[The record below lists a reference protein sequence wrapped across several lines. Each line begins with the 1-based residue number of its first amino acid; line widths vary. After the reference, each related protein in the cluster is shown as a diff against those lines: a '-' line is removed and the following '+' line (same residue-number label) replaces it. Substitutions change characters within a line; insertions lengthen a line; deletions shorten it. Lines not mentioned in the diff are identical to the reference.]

1 MKKGGKTIDCV
12 NQDVLLD
19 SSNISISYQ
28 ILGLRPADSNNDPT
42 LKFDWRT
49 YSIKERTI
57 TAPGRLIQPINP
69 ETSNSK
75 SLKDPIFYL
84 LDSCM
89 LVALMASIFESLGTV
104 DLKLIPK
111 IEISD
116 EFPYRE
122 RLGTLPS
129 SRLPLLLP
137 TSFIE
142 PRESMFSL

>member
-1 MKKGGKTIDCV
+1 MKKGRKTIDCV
-12 NQDVLLD
+12 DRDVLLD
-19 SSNISISYQ
+19 LSNISILYQ

-49 YSIKERTI
+49 YSIKEHTI
-57 TAPGRLIQPINP
+57 TAPGCLIQPINP

-84 LDSCM
+84 LDSRM
-89 LVALMASIFESLGTV
+89 LVALMASIFEFLGTV

-122 RLGTLPS
+122 RLGTLS
-129 SRLPLLLP
+129 DWHG
-137 TSFIE
+137 
-142 PRESMFSL
+142 